1 MGIIL
6 NCDFIGFS
14 EAYILNIKIPP
25 TPKMLYKMK
34 YKKYLKNFM
43 VYLLPYQ
50 KYLRKIPPINDFIR
64 TMKKLLLTG
73 LSIVTA
79 IAPLSF
85 PLEANAVA
93 FKGDNVYRVS
103 AFETLP
109 GGLVITNTGM
119 GSAPSVSVSILRRRS
134 SARVR
139 GSCGE
144 IRISGSSLG
153 STPPATIGIND
164 ADVDISNLP
173 VINTQCRAGSWSV
186 PPTADTFKTPAGD
199 VINANSDQ
207 VGQAAKIDYM
217 ARTFQNVTF
226 NACGFGFLR
235 LTDSISLPD
244 NITVNSTNYVRTSLK
259 VAAGAPICTRG
270 ATFVPA
276 TASWIGP

>member
-1 MGIIL
+1 
-6 NCDFIGFS
+6 
-14 EAYILNIKIPP
+14 
-25 TPKMLYKMK
+25 
-34 YKKYLKNFM
+34 
-43 VYLLPYQ
+43 
-50 KYLRKIPPINDFIR
+50 
-64 TMKKLLLTG
+64 MKKLLLTG

-103 AFETLP
+103 GFGTSP
-109 GGLVITNTGM
+109 GGLVITNSGM
-119 GSAPSVSVSILRRRS
+119 GSAPSVSVSILTRRS

-144 IRISGSSLG
+144 IRISASSLG

-164 ADVDISNLP
+164 VDINISNLP
-173 VINTQCRAGSWSV
+173 TINTQCRAGSWSV
-186 PPTADTFKTPAGD
+186 SPTADTFKTPTGD
-199 VINANSDQ
+199 VVNVDSDQ
-207 VGQAAKIDYM
+207 VGQAAKIEYM
-217 ARTFQNVTF
+217 ARTFRNVTF

-235 LTDSISLPD
+235 LTDSIDLPD

-259 VAAGAPICTRG
+259 LAAGAPICSG
-270 ATFVPA
+270 GSTFVPA